1 DGADYHRYETQGE
14 LLLHLVQGMEG
25 LFEGLDDQG
34 EPADITPLSPVVAD
48 ERVHISPQDMT
59 GDGRGTQ
66 RAHEHAAVV
75 APTLPLLRVRV
86 LAPRL
91 AERTALAVEEE
102 DVDRETVGELHAA
115 ETAGDLDRVRP
126 VVAPEEGA
134 DHRSRAAVADRCR
147 ELDPA
152 RPPGGGRRR

>member
-1 DGADYHRYETQGE
+1 G
-14 LLLHLVQGMEG
+14 
-25 LFEGLDDQG
+25 
-34 EPADITPLSPVVAD
+34 
-48 ERVHISPQDMT
+48 
-59 GDGRGTQ
+59 
-66 RAHEHAAVV
+66 VV

-134 DHRSRAAVADRCR
+134 DHRARAAVADRCR

-152 RPPGGGRRR
+152 RPPGGGRRRSGQELVPGQRRVGPGTTAEHVADLRRAGARAAPATTSHAEAVADGPPARRA